1 MPKFGKS
8 SRERLLTCHPELI
21 RVFNEVIK
29 YVDCK
34 VLCGHR
40 GEKDQNEAYE
50 KGNSNAKYPK
60 GKHNSIPS
68 NAIDV
73 MRYPLDWDGLER
85 QTLFAGFVLG
95 LAKSMGV
102 NLIWGC
108 DWDGDFETSDTGLK
122 DYPHFE
128 IKPGKNNENRK

>member
-8 SRERLLTCHPELI
+8 STKRLLTCHTDLI

-29 YVDCK
+29 HVDCK

-40 GEKDQNEAYE
+40 GEKDQNEAFE
-50 KGNSNAKYPK
+50 KGTSNAKFPK
-60 GKHNSIPS
+60 GKHNSMPS

-73 MRYPLDWDGLER
+73 MRYPLDWEGLER

-95 LAKSMGV
+95 LAKNMGV
-102 NLIWGC
+102 ELTWGC
-108 DWDGDFETSDTGLK
+108 DWDGDFETMDTGLK

-128 IKPGKNNENRK
+128 LKK